1 MHEDFVRAN
10 TVVQPA
16 ALVPELRLHVATEIT
31 PLWTATE
38 AFLRVHD
45 IEPPYWAFCWPGS
58 QALARFIL
66 DNPER
71 YRGRRAID
79 FAAGGGLAAMA
90 LVKVGATVTAVE
102 IDPLAGVAMRCN
114 AALNDVSFDVHIG
127 DICEGPVPAVDA
139 LFAGDVCYSRPM
151 VDRILP
157 FFRRC
162 AAAGVEVILAD
173 PGRAYV
179 PAAQVERVAAYEVPT
194 LLELEDKPQKRTE
207 LIRLLAL

>member
-1 MHEDFVRAN
+1 MHEDFVRDH
-10 TVVQPA
+10 TVIQPA

-71 YRGRRAID
+71 YRGRRVLD

-90 LVKVGATVTAVE
+90 LAKVGAFPLAVE

-114 AALNDVSFDVHIG
+114 AALNEVRFDIHIG
-127 DICEGPVPAVDA
+127 DICAGPVPAVDA

-179 PAAQVERVAAYEVPT
+179 PADQVERVGSYEVPT
-194 LLELEDKPQKRTE
+194 LLELEDKPQKRTD

>member
-1 MHEDFVRAN
+1 MHEDFVRAH
-10 TVVQPA
+10 TVIQAA

-38 AFLRVHD
+38 AFLKLHD

-66 DNPER
+66 DHPER
-71 YRGRRAID
+71 FRGRRVMD

-90 LVKVGATVTAVE
+90 LARVGATVTAVE
-102 IDPLAGVAMRCN
+102 VDPLAGVAMRCN
-114 AALNDVSFDVHIG
+114 AALNGLQLSIQIG
-127 DICEGPVPAVDA
+127 DICAGPAPEVDVI
-139 LFAGDVCYSRPM
+139 FAGDVCYSRPM
-151 VDRILP
+151 VDHILP

-162 AAAGVEVILAD
+162 AAAGIEVILAD

-179 PAAQVERVAAYEVPT
+179 PAEQVERLAAYDVPT
-194 LLELEDKPQKRTE
+194 LLELEDKPHKRTE